1 MKVKLQRTVELSQ
14 VPVEVDKVVKEC
26 SVKLKNI
33 SNLVSSLDTMNVEKF
48 VDQIDFIRRK
58 LFDVDNNLEESS
70 TIMDGYE
77 KTINQ
82 ETETSEVTGPTESY
96 EVDK

>member
-48 VDQIDFIRRK
+48 VDQIDFIRRNY
-58 LFDVDNNLEESS
+58 LMS
-70 TIMDGYE
+70 I
-77 KTINQ
+77 II
-82 ETETSEVTGPTESY
+82 
-96 EVDK
+96 

>member
-82 ETETSEVTGPTESY
+82 ETKSP
-96 EVDK
+96 